1 MVYSHVHLTTLPP
14 TQQAPVCRIFARAT
28 IFSMKLSRG
37 TLVFAVLVLAFL
49 AIPVATHAATLPG
62 AIVPENCSGAD
73 AATKCGVCDVAQLAQ
88 NILNTAIYL
97 SVFLSAVLFAWAGW
111 ESVTAGGNAEKV
123 GHARSIFTNVVIGL
137 VIMLA
142 GWLVVDT
149 LMKTLTNGSF
159 GPWNKVCN

>member
-1 MVYSHVHLTTLPP
+1 M
-14 TQQAPVCRIFARAT
+14 I
-28 IFSMKLSRG
+28 LSRK
-37 TLVFAVLVLAFL
+37 TLVFTMLLFVLFL
-49 AIPVATHAATLPG
+49 IPVISNAAELPG
-62 AIVPENCSGAD
+62 AIVPSNCSGAD
-73 AATKCGVCDVAQLAQ
+73 AATKCGVCDIAQLAQ

-97 SVFLSAVLFAWAGW
+97 AVFLSAVLFAWAGF

-149 LMKTLTNGSF
+149 LMKTLTKGSL
-159 GPWNKVCN
+159 GPWNKVCNQ